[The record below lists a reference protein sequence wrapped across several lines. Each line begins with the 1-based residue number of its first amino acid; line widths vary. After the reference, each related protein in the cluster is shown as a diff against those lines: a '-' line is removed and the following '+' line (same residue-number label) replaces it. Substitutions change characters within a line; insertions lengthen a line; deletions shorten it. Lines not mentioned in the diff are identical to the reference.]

1 MVPEPSMST
10 MVFAVHTAR
19 PDEIGAVEIIFLD
32 EDDARSYA
40 SDRSRDWRVLSA
52 SVTSYVIG
60 QLGTRHPV
68 VAYADG
74 VEINPRS
81 IARMYPTDGPAGP
94 AGPLGFEGR
103 GFARSDLR
111 SRHTPR
117 NAA

>member
-1 MVPEPSMST
+1 MVPEPSVST

-94 AGPLGFEGR
+94 AG
-103 GFARSDLR
+103 FAGV
-111 SRHTPR
+111 
-117 NAA
+117 